1 MKFVDKNLAI
11 KLKEKGFNRP
21 CFGYYQEDEFVL
33 NLTSIHLPFGGNV
46 TDTMV
51 LHQGENDIV
60 DAPTTEQVLKWLRE
74 EKNIYVGI
82 AYMPK
87 IDNNTDF
94 YYPTIQKIGDFEAT
108 HFGDNDKNFNSYEDA
123 SIAGIEYVVEHL
135 I

>member
-74 EKNIYVGI
+74 KKNIYVGI
-82 AYMPK
+82 AYIPK